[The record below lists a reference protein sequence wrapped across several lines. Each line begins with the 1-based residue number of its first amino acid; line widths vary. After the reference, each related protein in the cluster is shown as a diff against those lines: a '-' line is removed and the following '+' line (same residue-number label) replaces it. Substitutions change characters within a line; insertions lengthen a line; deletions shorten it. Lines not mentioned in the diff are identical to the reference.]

1 MVKKII
7 VKKKMTDKEI
17 SEREGEYFDED
28 HYDIIVNSDTDVY
41 TDTGELFGIWIKLIT
56 IIYIFFANLH
66 NKL

>member
-41 TDTGELFGIWIKLIT
+41 TDTGELFGI
-56 IIYIFFANLH
+56 
-66 NKL
+66 